1 MHTTYNNRCNIVFFF
16 FPSFHLG
23 LKTITMEMELVQQI
37 KKAKKK
43 GKKMKGEGTNGKHEE
58 IIGW

>member
-1 MHTTYNNRCNIVFFF
+1 MHTTHNNICNIVFPF

-23 LKTITMEMELVQQI
+23 LKTITMEIELVQQR
-37 KKAKKK
+37 KKTKK

>member
-1 MHTTYNNRCNIVFFF
+1 
-16 FPSFHLG
+16 
-23 LKTITMEMELVQQI
+23 MEIELVQQR
-37 KKAKKK
+37 KKTKK